1 MSTYAV
7 SAPRLPLGVAVLAV
21 LTGLV
26 GAIILIAGVVILLVA
41 LLVIASVGW
50 TAPFGAGMI
59 AGLVT
64 LLVGAIVLA
73 IATGLWDQELWAFVL
88 AVIVTGAGALWFVAR
103 PLWDGGGI
111 ASIETLPALVFGAV
125 FVYLLAVNNHFR

>member
-1 MSTYAV
+1 MTAYATST
-7 SAPRLPLGVAVLAV
+7 PRLPIGVAVLAV

-26 GAIILIAGVVILLVA
+26 GALILIAGVVILLVA
-41 LLVIASVGW
+41 LYVIASVGW

-88 AVIVTGAGALWFVAR
+88 AVIVTGAGVLWFVAR

-111 ASIETLPALVFGAV
+111 ASIETLPALVFGTV
-125 FVYLLAVNNHFR
+125 FVYLLAVENHFW